1 MAARKKSRARQR
13 KGRARTE
20 IRRGDTRDPG
30 SVGNVGCWVIAAAV
44 VLIAL
49 MIALFEFVL

>member
-1 MAARKKSRARQR
+1 MAARKKSRARQQ

-20 IRRGDTRDPG
+20 LRRGDTRDPG

-49 MIALFEFVL
+49 MIVLFEFVL